1 MPRAAL
7 SASARGGSRKK
18 VAAQAHG
25 IFAKKYTFCIL
36 RRWPPTVVGFVSNLC
51 LKDLSFKLLPFE
63 RTIPFGCNLP
73 SADSAEGLIIT

>member
-36 RRWPPTVVGFVSNLC
+36 RRWPPTVIGFVSNLRAHPRVR
-51 LKDLSFKLLPFE
+51 PF
-63 RTIPFGCNLP
+63 RQFQLAFQTDSP
-73 SADSAEGLIIT
+73 SAPLPRPMYDNR